1 MIHAALSHP
10 QTTERSV
17 DDLRPPEA
25 RLLAMLRLWHLGPE
39 AQAIIWTEL
48 NSEIGALRARACL
61 TAFEDLHKA
70 LARYS
75 WQALSFGHPQ
85 SQGLTR
91 NEDDILRF
99 VMAATEQDRDMA
111 MLLASYLVRPEAL
124 MGIVQTAMRCG
135 LPLLCSECRAQQRP
149 TCRQN

>member
-25 RLLAMLRLWHLGPE
+25 RLLVMLRLWHLGPE
-39 AQAIIWTEL
+39 AQAILWTEL

-61 TAFEDLHKA
+61 SAFETLHEVLTKH
-70 LARYS
+70 S
-75 WQALSFGHPQ
+75 WQALAFGDPQ
-85 SQGLTR
+85 AQILTR
-91 NEDDILRF
+91 DEDDILRF

-135 LPLLCSECRAQQRP
+135 LPLLCSECRAQHRP
-149 TCRQN
+149 ACRSN